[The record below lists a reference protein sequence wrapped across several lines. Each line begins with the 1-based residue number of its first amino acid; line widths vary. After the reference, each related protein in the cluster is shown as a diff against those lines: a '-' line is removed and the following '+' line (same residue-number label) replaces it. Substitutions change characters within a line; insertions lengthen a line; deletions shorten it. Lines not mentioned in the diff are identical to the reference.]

1 MGKGARQTQ
10 DVQQRQTADTTF
22 NNQQFQQQL
31 QQQLQQQQQAYQNQQ
46 AQSQQHQA
54 QTGVDA
60 ASQAYI
66 DQMRQHA
73 LSSLGGIGAAQFA
86 PTAGQ
91 VNTLTSQLMNP
102 YMQQVVGG
110 VGQQFDQ
117 LRGQAAQ
124 QTDQAAT
131 AAGAFGGSRH
141 GVATGQRLAE
151 LDRAQ
156 AQQVGQLLAGGH
168 AQAQQAAIPMA
179 AQQAMAPAQAA
190 MFGQSL
196 LAGGLGPTG
205 QVSTGSGI
213 TTGATSGQ
221 QSGTQTSSLTNLG
234 FGSQSGHQNVIGNLS
249 GRTTTS
255 EAGNWFN
262 DLLALGN
269 VAAAFMPGG

>member
-1 MGKGARQTQ
+1 MGKGRQQTQ
-10 DVQQRQTADTTF
+10 DVNQQQSADTTF
-22 NNQQFQQQL
+22 NNQSFQNALSQYT
-31 QQQLQQQQQAYQNQQ
+31 QQQQQAQQQ
-46 AQSQQHQA
+46 AQQHQTQQ

-60 ASQAYI
+60 SSQAYI

-73 LSSLGGIGAAQFA
+73 LSSLGGIGGQQFA

-91 VNTLTSQLMNP
+91 VNNLTGELMNP
-102 YMQQVVGG
+102 YMSQVVGG

-124 QTDQAAT
+124 QTNQQAT

-141 GVATGQRLAE
+141 GVATGQRMAE

-156 AQQVGQLLAGGH
+156 TQQVGQLLAGGH
-168 AQAQQAAIPMA
+168 QQAQAAALPLA

-190 MFGQSL
+190 AFQQQL

-205 QVSTGSGI
+205 QVSTGAGS
-213 TTGATSGQ
+213 
-221 QSGTQTSSLTNLG
+221 QSSVGSQTNLG
-234 FGSQSGHQNVIGNLS
+234 FGSQFDQQTGQQTGQQHQQGYMSGQ
-249 GRTTTS
+249 TTTR
-255 EAGNWFN
+255 EPGNWFN

-269 VAAAFMPGG
+269 MAGAFFPGG